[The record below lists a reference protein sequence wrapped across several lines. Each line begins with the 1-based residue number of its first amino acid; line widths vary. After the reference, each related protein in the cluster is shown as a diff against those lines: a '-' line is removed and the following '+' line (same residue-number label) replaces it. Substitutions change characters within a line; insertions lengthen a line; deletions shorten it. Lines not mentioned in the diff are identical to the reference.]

1 MGSVQPNGSAAS
13 VSIWF
18 MVFIEPISGA
28 VGAYYDIIRCFR
40 DLIMR
45 CSGCFEADYGVI
57 GVLRACFMVLS
68 LWCRSVDGVFGV
80 FRPCLW
86 CFRCVPS
93 PTMTCSQALQDFLSL
108 LLDVFGASPS
118 FFGCEVSEPDEYF
131 YFLLVTFLYI
141 IGCEMPKGLSISI
154 SPIRLAKP
162 THAKNRLASSTV
174 SLAFWTVAC
183 WVGYTQ

>member
-57 GVLRACFMVLS
+57 GVLRACFMV
-68 LWCRSVDGVFGV
+68 VVAPDI
-80 FRPCLW
+80 
-86 CFRCVPS
+86 VPVIVA
-93 PTMTCSQALQDFLSL
+93 PAANAV
-108 LLDVFGASPS
+108 LDIVYIWIIFDPL
-118 FFGCEVSEPDEYF
+118 PEYPVVV
-131 YFLLVTFLYI
+131 LT
-141 IGCEMPKGLSISI
+141 
-154 SPIRLAKP
+154 
-162 THAKNRLASSTV
+162 
-174 SLAFWTVAC
+174 
-183 WVGYTQ
+183 